1 MSALGNYVHYHK
13 ANYHKWG
20 INQINTSP
28 SESWDAA
35 ASSFKEN
42 LNIASEMQSLME
54 EAKALEKQYNDLFYP
69 PEGVVS
75 QNAKIFKEAM
85 ESAIQNKLDEE
96 FGMLAGSFNSDNLT
110 VDSNALYAELSKAI
124 SVTKE
129 RIGTVEIKKHTTAK
143 QLLDQVNMMYSIL
156 EQNEFKD
163 VAEAQSRLIEAKSQL
178 SIIRE
183 NIQAEIKRGSGR
195 NIAIRNLA
203 NDIESLSEI
212 IKEFN
217 RIPVLTN
224 QNGAVF
230 EWILP
235 FIKFQNSA
243 IGKEALSKE
252 MHSLASGGSILGDVI
267 VTVEIPDLE
276 DNKLTDVDIISNN
289 IKIKTFSTRS
299 KTDVMIEY
307 VDSIGDLQTKAV
319 SAKNMKKNHVKLVSD
334 TSLYRVLTLSNS
346 YNFATHYLNIV
357 TAADGQNSSRELI
370 LEANHLIKGLTLK
383 LAAEGYDTTNS
394 AELLIVNNYSERHIY
409 VYNLKAL
416 VYLIQ
421 DAIINQGKYSNI
433 INISDSYTI
442 DQSFNKE
449 SKEKRILNVIRST
462 QSTKITVNLNENML
476 NSYLSLLK

>member
-20 INQINTSP
+20 INQMNTSP
-28 SESWDAA
+28 SETWDAA
-35 ASSFKEN
+35 AASFKES
-42 LNIASEMQSLME
+42 LNIASEMQSLMA
-54 EAKALEKQYNDLFYP
+54 EAQALEKQYNDLFYP
-69 PEGVVS
+69 PQGTAIE
-75 QNAKIFKEAM
+75 NAKIFKEAM
-85 ESAIQNKLDEE
+85 ENAIQDKLNEE

-124 SVTKE
+124 SITRE
-129 RIGTVEIKKHTTAK
+129 RIGIVEIQKRTTAR
-143 QLLDQVNMMYSIL
+143 QLLNQVNMMYNIL
-156 EQNEFKD
+156 DQEEFKSI
-163 VAEAQSRLIEAKSQL
+163 AEAQSRLSEAKGQL
-178 SIIRE
+178 STIRE
-183 NIQAEIKRGSGR
+183 NIQIEINRGSGR
-195 NIAIRNLA
+195 NIAIKNLA

-217 RIPVLTN
+217 RVPVLTN

-235 FIKFQNSA
+235 FIKFQNVA
-243 IGKEALSKE
+243 IGKEALAKE
-252 MHSLASGGSILGDVI
+252 MHSLASSGVILGDVI
-267 VTVEIPDLE
+267 ITVDTPDLE
-276 DNKLTDVDIISNN
+276 DNDLTDVDITSNN

-307 VDSIGDLQTKAV
+307 IDSNGDLQTKAV

-334 TSLYRVLTLSNS
+334 TSLYRVLTLSGS
-346 YNFATHYLNIV
+346 YNFATHYLNVV
-357 TAADGQNSSRELI
+357 TAADGQNSSREQI

-409 VYNLKAL
+409 VYNLKVL
-416 VYLIQ
+416 IYLIQ
-421 DAIINQGKYSNI
+421 DAIINQGKYSSAVNM
-433 INISDSYTI
+433 SDSYTI
-442 DQSFNKE
+442 NQNFDKD

-462 QSTKITVNLNENML
+462 QSTKITVNLNESML
-476 NSYLSLLK
+476 NSYLTLLQ